1 MYRVVVSP
9 LGIEL
14 LSKLID
20 YRKVRVW
27 QTDSLHGDSPF
38 TEQPGQCG
46 EEGDYIQVT
55 PFNLTNRIEMYD
67 SHARCQKTFWQMKT
81 LLLCLDLASFSS
93 GLV

>member
-46 EEGDYIQVT
+46 EEGDYIQV
-55 PFNLTNRIEMYD
+55 N
-67 SHARCQKTFWQMKT
+67 TFS
-81 LLLCLDLASFSS
+81 LDK
-93 GLV
+93 